1 MMETWYHCVPALVAA
16 LLALAAMALQPM
28 QASPEIARAG
38 SRELTGVHWGHP
50 HQKDR

>member
-1 MMETWYHCVPALVAA
+1 MMETRYHRVPPPVAA

-38 SRELTGVHWGHP
+38 SCELIRADWGDP